1 MFQNVSVLKTSNK
14 VSIVSVNI
22 LCVLTSSL
30 HILCVYSVWTVS
42 VFSKPASVI
51 LWENYG
57 AHFKTHLW
65 GLNKIFKCWCVQ
77 KWIQFCVIILIINCC
92 RRWQPRSWQA
102 SCGKIKI
109 TSICRWT
116 STSITL
122 WYGCFPYPSFCQQFT
137 NPTPSLVWTPKHY
150 CDQVLF
156 DQEEYFSKHAYAIT
170 LCWQRRCCWW
180 WFQHS

>member
-1 MFQNVSVLKTSNK
+1 MFQNVFVLKSSKK
-14 VSIVSVNI
+14 VFIVSVNI

-42 VFSKPASVI
+42 VFSKPAPVLQSYCGGVSTHIPEDWTRYLNVDASKRLVNPI
-51 LWENYG
+51 LYHHIDHWLLQALAAEVVASKLWQNQN
-57 AHFKTHLW
+57 HFNLQ
-65 GLNKIFKCWCVQ
+65 V
-77 KWIQFCVIILIINCC
+77 
-92 RRWQPRSWQA
+92 S
-102 SCGKIKI
+102 S
-109 TSICRWT
+109 
-116 STSITL
+116 L

-180 WFQHS
+180 WFQHL